1 MQSRIGMF
9 VWVPCFH
16 PGIFDH
22 FPKRRRCF
30 EFHQIMLI
38 KHSVAVIGV
47 LHVTFYAFTFLNVF
61 CLFSFYHYP
70 SPVVTQDIFFSKP
83 FNKLALK

>member
-1 MQSRIGMF
+1 MF

-38 KHSVAVIGV
+38 KHPVAVIGV

-70 SPVVTQDIFFSKP
+70 SPVVTQDIFFFSEP